1 MNNSKT
7 VAFVCLHGS
16 AKSLIA
22 AEYFTRLAKERGI
35 DARGTTSGPEPDSE
49 IPINVIEG
57 LRDRGID
64 VANKRPVLVNADALA
79 RAEYIVSFGCDPSKL
94 VAPERQIEQW
104 DDWRFIT
111 AHVQHVLER
120 MGV

>member
-22 AEYFTRLAKERGI
+22 AEYFTHLAQERGI
-35 DARGTTSGPEPDSE
+35 NARGSTSGPEPDAE

-64 VANKRPVLVNADALA
+64 VASKRPALVSADALA
-79 RAEYIVSFGCDPSKL
+79 RAEYIVSFGCDLSKL
-94 VAPERQIEQW
+94 VAADRQIE
-104 DDWRFIT
+104 T
-111 AHVQHVLER
+111 VE
-120 MGV
+120 